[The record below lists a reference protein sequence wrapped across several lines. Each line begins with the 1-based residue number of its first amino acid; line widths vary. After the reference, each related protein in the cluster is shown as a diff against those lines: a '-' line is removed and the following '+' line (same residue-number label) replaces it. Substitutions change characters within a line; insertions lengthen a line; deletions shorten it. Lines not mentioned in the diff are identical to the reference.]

1 MKLNNGGWGFRE
13 MIYLSC
19 GLLIALGISIF
30 YISRLYGS
38 LEKSFDK
45 NDYFELETKLEN
57 AAIAYKN
64 DRELDINGYFK
75 INAST
80 LKNEGYIDQLKD
92 KNGNICAGYVVIS
105 EFGDNIDYKGYISCN
120 NYVTDGY

>member
-64 DRELDINGYFK
+64 DRELDINGYYK
-75 INAST
+75 IKQTLNIFASIVSINF
-80 LKNEGYIDQLKD
+80 LVYMRG
-92 KNGNICAGYVVIS
+92 
-105 EFGDNIDYKGYISCN
+105 
-120 NYVTDGY
+120 